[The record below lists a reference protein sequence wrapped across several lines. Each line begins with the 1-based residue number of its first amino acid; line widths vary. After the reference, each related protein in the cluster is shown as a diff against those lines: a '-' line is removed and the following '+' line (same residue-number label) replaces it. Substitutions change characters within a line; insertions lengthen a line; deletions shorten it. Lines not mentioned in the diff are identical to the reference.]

1 MNYFQFHIG
10 DYSAATAHL
19 SLLEDAIYS
28 RLLRRYYTD
37 EKPIPADLAAASRL
51 VGARSE
57 EEREAVRVV
66 LGEFF
71 KLTDDGWRNSRA
83 DREIDAYHRMK
94 KGGANG
100 ASKRWAKGGDGE
112 AMPTP
117 CPPHTPPQANP
128 NANHEPVT
136 INQEPA
142 KKEQGARATRLPQD
156 WQPSPDDL
164 AWARA
169 NRPEIDA
176 LAEVDKFR
184 DYWTAKSRDAAK
196 LDWSATWRNWIRNSH
211 APPRRGTPNAAPSK
225 QMQALENILG
235 VTRENNDPARLVLD
249 LDSSGFGADLRQLP
263 PRLPGC

>member
-19 SLLEDAIYS
+19 SLLEDAIYG

-37 EKPIPADLAAASRL
+37 EKPIPADLSAASRL

-66 LGEFF
+66 LAEFF
-71 KLTDDGWRNSRA
+71 KLTEDGWRNSRA

-117 CPPHTPPQANP
+117 CPPQANP
-128 NANHEPVT
+128 NANHEPLT
-136 INQEPA
+136 INQEPE
-142 KKEQGARATRLPQD
+142 EQKPPADKPPRKSKRQLAAEYPLPDWIDRAL
-156 WQPSPDDL
+156 
-164 AWARA
+164 WARWIEG
-169 NRPEIDA
+169 RTKPEA
-176 LAEVDKFR
+176 GLPENV
-184 DYWTAKSRDAAK
+184 AK
-196 LDWSATWRNWIRNSH
+196 LAAWRQQGH
-211 APPRRGTPNAAPSK
+211 
-225 QMQALENILG
+225 
-235 VTRENNDPARLVLD
+235 DPAHILREAIASGWQGLFLTKGTSHEDRRSNGAGSAVERVQAAIAAGRAAREYPGLD
-249 LDSSGFGADLRQLP
+249 PSAIDGTVVASHG
-263 PRLPGC
+263 

>member
-19 SLLEDAIYS
+19 SLLEDAIYG

-37 EKPIPADLAAASRL
+37 EKPIPADLSAASRL

-66 LGEFF
+66 LAEFF
-71 KLTDDGWRNSRA
+71 KLTEDGWRNSRA

-117 CPPHTPPQANP
+117 CPPHRQAN
-128 NANHEPVT
+128 ANQEPVT

-156 WQPSPDDL
+156 WQPSPDEL

-169 NRPEIDA
+169 NRPELDA
-176 LAEVDKFR
+176 LAEADKFR
-184 DYWTAKSRDAAK
+184 DYWTAKNRDAAK
-196 LDWSATWRNWIRNSH
+196 LDWPATWRNWIRNSH

-225 QMQALENILG
+225 QMQGLANILG
-235 VTRENNDPARLVLD
+235 LTHENDDSARLVLD
-249 LDSSGFGADLRQLP
+249 LNPTGFGADVRQLP
-263 PRLPGC
+263 SGFPRG